1 MTFTQSFKTANGVN
15 GGDLESERAPG
26 IDRSEQAVCA
36 DLMTNLLDAMRT
48 VEVEIVAAE
57 REFERSIAELYG
69 KREKL
74 SRDYAELL
82 KTELARVEANGG
94 GVSRAR
100 APRRDAAPMPDG
112 DVVLAV
118 LERAGVGLAT
128 AQIRELAG
136 IPRAVPYGSMS
147 DLMRQLVND
156 GRVVREGRS
165 SGTRYRIR

>member
-1 MTFTQSFKTANGVN
+1 MTFTQSFNMRDVVD
-15 GGDLESERAPG
+15 GDHLELERAIGTERREPVV
-26 IDRSEQAVCA
+26 RA
-36 DLMTNLLDAMRT
+36 DPMTNLLEAMRT
-48 VEVEIVAAE
+48 VEAEIVAAE
-57 REFERSIAELYG
+57 QEFERSIAALYG

-82 KTELARVEANGG
+82 KAELARVGRTGG
-94 GVSRAR
+94 RISR
-100 APRRDAAPMPDG
+100 RRRRHSVPMPDG
-112 DVVLAV
+112 DAILAV

-136 IPRAVPYGSMS
+136 IPPAVPHGSMS